1 MNEQW
6 DEKLISKLRNMTVY
20 TQYVKEYKKA
30 NFAKQKRR
38 SRKYTQGISIIM

>member
-1 MNEQW
+1 
-6 DEKLISKLRNMTVY
+6 MTVY

-38 SRKYTQGISIIM
+38 SICRKYTQGISIIM